1 LKGDIGGKKSLS
13 ENLRN
18 KLEAAAGL
26 LGDVRVRWLIGRS
39 QALIE
44 SGSITEKDMELLMKH
59 VMKEELERWLILK
72 AIEKQGP
79 LTIREISKGTSLPE
93 PLIVEHVLAL
103 RRLGR
108 INTIGEKE
116 NWYLYDLSK

>member
-1 LKGDIGGKKSLS
+1 MS

-39 QALIE
+39 QALLE
-44 SGSITEKDMELLMKH
+44 SGCISEEELESLMKR
-59 VMKEELERWLILK
+59 VMREELERWLIMK
-72 AIEKQGP
+72 EIEKQGP
-79 LTIREISKGTSLPE
+79 LTIREISKETSLPE

-103 RRLGR
+103 RRFGR
-108 INTIGEKE
+108 ITTIGEKE
-116 NWYLYDLSK
+116 NGYVYGLSK

>member
-1 LKGDIGGKKSLS
+1 LS

-39 QALIE
+39 QALLE
-44 SGSITEKDMELLMKH
+44 SGSISEKELESLMKR
-59 VMKEELERWLILK
+59 VMRVELERWLIVK
-72 AIEKQGP
+72 EIEKQCP

-93 PLIVEHVLAL
+93 HSIVEHMLAL

-108 INTIGEKE
+108 ITTIGEKE